1 MSLKPKQYL
10 AITAIAF
17 LFFLANLARPLMAG
31 ADSYAFINGVC
42 GFTNWI
48 SDIPPIAFAFFS
60 ALPCNFILFKFLLF
74 FFMLFASFGV
84 SLLGSVFFKKRGW
97 LAGLFVFMFPGW
109 FLEFLKFEND
119 FLAFPILM
127 FANYFFFKGVVEKS
141 FWNKL
146 FGIGLVFLAF
156 GFWYGSAT
164 YFLAFSAYSFVSVLF
179 FCGIIFMVGWKSIVN
194 TLVPIFAKLGGCFFS
209 IKMVFENAP
218 GYGLTQ
224 WVFGVLG
231 VLGVPRK
238 LWVITGF
245 WMVFGLLNAKFA
257 FHAIPFL
264 AVGLV
269 GLVDRALESG
279 RRESVLGFEFNP
291 IVLMVGV
298 LFVASVGGGVLSVQ
312 EQLPQEFHFSV
323 LEEGLEL
330 AVDENVLFWNHWGYG
345 YWVEFLGGSP
355 SGTGGTWT
363 VVEWVADSVVV
374 EQSRFFSNSR
384 CVLVR
389 GVGDI
394 GLWRCRNK

>member
-1 MSLKPKQYL
+1 MKPKQYL

-42 GFTNWI
+42 GLTNWI
-48 SDIPPIAFAFFS
+48 SDIPPLAFAFFS
-60 ALPCNFILFKFLLF
+60 ALPCDFFLFKFLLF
-74 FFMLFASFGV
+74 SFMLLASFGV
-84 SLLGSVFFKKRGW
+84 ALLGSVFFKKRGW
-97 LAGLFVFMFPGW
+97 MAGLFVFMFPGW

-141 FWNKL
+141 FWNKV
-146 FGIGLVFLAF
+146 FGLVLVFFAL
-156 GFWYGSAT
+156 GFWSGAAT
-164 YFLAFSAYSFVSVLF
+164 YFFAFSFYSIVSVLVSLGIF
-179 FCGIIFMVGWKSIVN
+179 FVLGWEQLLSG
-194 TLVPIFAKLGGCFFS
+194 LVPIWGKIGEDFLK
-209 IKMVFENAP
+209 IKMVFENLP

-224 WVFGVLG
+224 WFFGSIGLF
-231 VLGVPRK
+231 GVPRE
-238 LWVITGF
+238 LWAVTGF
-245 WMVFGLLNAKFA
+245 WMLFGLLNAKSA

-269 GLVDRALESG
+269 GLVNRDLVVG
-279 RRESVLGFEFNP
+279 RRERVWGFEFNP
-291 IVLMVGV
+291 VVFVVGV
-298 LFVASVGGGVLSVQ
+298 LFVATVVGGLLSVQ
-312 EQLPQEFHFSV
+312 EQPPQEFHFSV
-323 LEEGLEL
+323 LAEGLEL
-330 AVDENVLFWNHWGYG
+330 ADDENVLFWNEWGFG

-374 EQSRFFSNSR
+374 EQVRFFSDSR

-389 GVGDI
+389 GVEDI
-394 GLWRCRNK
+394 GLWRCRKN